1 MAQIDVA
8 REVWN
13 TLKRWGCSDGA
24 IAGIL
29 GNMQAESALIAD
41 RWQSDDVGNM
51 SGGYGLVQWT
61 PARDYINWA
70 KAHGLDHKTVS
81 TQCARIKHEADHG
94 EQFFKP
100 GTTFWNWLK
109 SDGKPEQKADE
120 FIRYY
125 ERPKSLATSPQRQ
138 GFARKWYDQ
147 LHGTGHAMPH
157 GTGHATSPS
166 GDARAIAL
174 DVLKGKYGDDD
185 ARKSALGSRYAEVQA
200 VINRWYSMAPGVWK
214 GQYGGGPAR
223 RSKLGADYDGVQYLV
238 NQGVGKP

>member
-13 TLKRWGCSDGA
+13 TLKGWGCSDGA

-41 RWQSDDVGNM
+41 RWQSDDVGNK

-61 PARDYINWA
+61 PARNYFDWA
-70 KAHGLDHKTVS
+70 KAQGRDHKTVS
-81 TQCARIKHEADHG
+81 TQCARIKYEADHG
-94 EQFFKP
+94 LQFFKT

-109 SDGKPEQKADE
+109 SDGTPEQKADD

-125 ERPKSLATSPQRQ
+125 ERPQTLDTLPQRQ
-138 GFARKWYDQ
+138 GFAHNWYGR
-147 LHGTGHAMPH
+147 LHGTGHV
-157 GTGHATSPS
+157 TRPS

-174 DVLKGKYGDDD
+174 DVLKGEYGDDD

-214 GQYGGGPAR
+214 GQYGAGPAR
-223 RSKLGADYDGVQYLV
+223 ASKLGADYDGVQYLV
-238 NQGVGKP
+238 NQGVGK

>member
-13 TLKRWGCSDGA
+13 TLRGWGCSDGA

-29 GNMQAESALIAD
+29 GNMQWESSLIAD
-41 RWQSDDVGNM
+41 RWEGDHVGNM

-61 PARDYINWA
+61 PATNLFDWA
-70 KAHGLDHKTVS
+70 KAQGRDHKTVS
-81 TQCARIKHEADHG
+81 TQCARIKYEADNHL
-94 EQFFKP
+94 QFFKT
-100 GTTFWNWLK
+100 GTTFWDWLK
-109 SDGKPEQKADE
+109 SDGTPEQKADD
-120 FIRYY
+120 FIRCYA
-125 ERPKSLATSPQRQ
+125 RPKTLDTLPERQ
-138 GFARKWYDQ
+138 GFARNWYDQ
-147 LHGTGHAMPH
+147 LHGTGHV
-157 GTGHATSPS
+157 TRLS

-214 GQYGGGPAR
+214 GQYGDGPAR
-223 RSKLGADYDGVQYLV
+223 ASKLGADYDGVQYLV

>member
-13 TLKRWGCSDGA
+13 TLRGWGCSDGA

-41 RWQSDDVGNM
+41 RWQSDLVGNL

-61 PARDYINWA
+61 PATNLFDWA
-70 KAHGLDHKTVS
+70 KAQGRDHKTVS
-81 TQCARIKHEADHG
+81 TQCARIKYEADHG
-94 EQFFKP
+94 LQFSKT
-100 GTTFWNWLK
+100 GTTFWDWLK
-109 SDGKPEQKADE
+109 SDGTPEQKADD

-125 ERPKSLATSPQRQ
+125 ERPQTLDTLHERQ
-138 GFARKWYDQ
+138 GFARNWYHQ
-147 LHGTGHAMPH
+147 LHGTGHVPR
-157 GTGHATSPS
+157 PS

-174 DVLKGKYGDDD
+174 DVLKGKYGNDD

-200 VINRWYSMAPGVWK
+200 IINHWYSMAPGVWK
-214 GQYGGGPAR
+214 GEYGDGPAR
-223 RSKLGADYDGVQYLV
+223 ASKLGADYDGVQYLV
-238 NQGVGKP
+238 NQGVGK

>member
-13 TLKRWGCSDGA
+13 TLRGWGSSAGA

-41 RWQSDDVGNM
+41 RFQNDDVGNT
-51 SGGYGLVQWT
+51 SVGYGLVQWT
-61 PARDYINWA
+61 PATNLFDWA
-70 KAHGLDHKTVS
+70 KAQHRDHKTVS
-81 TQCARIKHEADHG
+81 TQCARIKYEADHRL
-94 EQFFKP
+94 QFFKT
-100 GTTFWNWLK
+100 GTTFWDWLK
-109 SDGKPEQKADE
+109 SDGTPEQKADD
-120 FIRYY
+120 FIRCY
-125 ERPKSLATSPQRQ
+125 ERPKTLDTLPERQ
-138 GFARKWYDQ
+138 GFARNWYDQ
-147 LHGTGHAMPH
+147 LHGTGHV
-157 GTGHATSPS
+157 TRPS

-214 GQYGGGPAR
+214 GQYGEGPAR
-223 RSKLGADYDGVQYLV
+223 ASKLGADYDGVQYLV

>member
-1 MAQIDVA
+1 MAQTDVA
-8 REVWN
+8 REVWK
-13 TLKRWGCSDGA
+13 TLRGWGCSDGA

-41 RWQSDDVGNM
+41 RWQSDIVGNM

-61 PARDYINWA
+61 PATNYIDWA
-70 KAHGLDHKTVS
+70 KAQHLDHKTVS
-81 TQCARIKHEADHG
+81 TQCARIKYEADHG
-94 EQFFKP
+94 EQFFKS

-109 SDGKPEQKADE
+109 SDGTPEQKADE

-125 ERPKSLATSPQRQ
+125 ERPKSFDTLPQRK

-147 LHGTGHAMPH
+147 LHGTSRETRP
-157 GTGHATSPS
+157 P

-174 DVLKGKYGDDD
+174 DVLKGKYGNDD

-214 GQYGGGPAR
+214 GQYGDGSAR
-223 RSKLGADYDGVQYLV
+223 ASKLGADYDGVQYLV
-238 NQGVGKP
+238 NQGVGK

>member
-13 TLKRWGCSDGA
+13 TLRGWGCSDGA

-29 GNMQAESALIAD
+29 GNMQWESSLIAD
-41 RWQSDDVGNM
+41 RWEGDHVGNM

-61 PARDYINWA
+61 PATDYFNWA
-70 KAHGLDHKTVS
+70 KKQGLDHKTVS
-81 TQCARIKHEADHG
+81 TQCARIKYEADHG
-94 EQFFKP
+94 LQFFES

-109 SDGKPEQKADE
+109 SDGTPEQKADD
-120 FIRYY
+120 FIRCY
-125 ERPKSLATSPQRQ
+125 ERPKTLDTLPERQ
-138 GFARKWYDQ
+138 GFARNWYDQ
-147 LHGTGHAMPH
+147 LHGTGHV
-157 GTGHATSPS
+157 TRPS

-214 GQYGGGPAR
+214 GQYGDGPAR
-223 RSKLGADYDGVQYLV
+223 ASKLGADYDGVQYLV

>member
-13 TLKRWGCSDGA
+13 TLRGWGCSDGA

-41 RWQSDDVGNM
+41 RWQNDDVGNR

-61 PARDYINWA
+61 PARNYIDWA
-70 KAHGLDHKTVS
+70 NAQGLDYKTVS
-81 TQCARIKHEADHG
+81 TQCTRIKYEADHSL
-94 EQFFKP
+94 QFFKS

-109 SDGKPEQKADE
+109 SDGTPEQKADD

-125 ERPKSLATSPQRQ
+125 ERPQSLDTLPQRQ
-138 GFARKWYDQ
+138 GFARNWYDQ
-147 LHGTGHAMPH
+147 LHGTGHAPR
-157 GTGHATSPS
+157 PS

-174 DVLKGKYGDDD
+174 DVLKGKYGNDD
-185 ARKSALGSRYAEVQA
+185 ARKSALGSRYADVQA

-214 GQYGGGPAR
+214 GKYGDGPAR
-223 RSKLGADYDGVQYLV
+223 ASKLGADYDGVQYLV

>member
-13 TLKRWGCSDGA
+13 TLKRWDCSDGA

-61 PARDYINWA
+61 PASSYIDWA
-70 KAHGLDHKTVS
+70 KAQGRDYKTVS
-81 TQCARIKHEADHG
+81 TQCARIKYEADHG
-94 EQFFKP
+94 LQFFKT
-100 GTTFWNWLK
+100 GTTFWNWLR
-109 SDGKPEQKADE
+109 SDGTPEQKADD
-120 FIRYY
+120 FIRCY
-125 ERPKSLATSPQRQ
+125 ERPQSLDTLPERQ
-138 GFARKWYDQ
+138 GFAGNWYDQ
-147 LHGTGHAMPH
+147 LHGTDPA
-157 GTGHATSPS
+157 TGPS
-166 GDARAIAL
+166 GDVRAIAL
-174 DVLKGKYGDDD
+174 DALKGKYGNDD

-214 GQYGGGPAR
+214 GQYGDGPAR
-223 RSKLGADYDGVQYLV
+223 AAKLGADYDGVQYLV

>member
-13 TLKRWGCSDGA
+13 TLRRWGCSDGA

-29 GNMQAESALIAD
+29 GNMQWESSLIAD
-41 RWQSDDVGNM
+41 RWEGDHVGNM

-61 PARDYINWA
+61 PATNLFDWA
-70 KAHGLDHKTVS
+70 KAQHRDHKTVS
-81 TQCARIKHEADHG
+81 TQCARIKYEADHRL
-94 EQFFKP
+94 QFFKT
-100 GTTFWNWLK
+100 GTTFWDWLK
-109 SDGKPEQKADE
+109 SDGTPEQKADD
-120 FIRYY
+120 FIRCY
-125 ERPKSLATSPQRQ
+125 ERPKTLDTLPERQ
-138 GFARKWYDQ
+138 GFARNWYDQ
-147 LHGTGHAMPH
+147 LHGTGHV
-157 GTGHATSPS
+157 TRPS

-214 GQYGGGPAR
+214 GQYGDESVR
-223 RSKLGADYDGVQYLV
+223 KSKLGADYDGVQYLV
-238 NQGVGKP
+238 NQGVGK

>member
-13 TLKRWGCSDGA
+13 TLRGWGCSDGA

-29 GNMQAESALIAD
+29 GNMQGESALIAD
-41 RWQSDDVGNM
+41 RWQSDIVGNM

-61 PARDYINWA
+61 PATNYIDWA
-70 KAHGLDHKTVS
+70 KKHGLDYKTVS
-81 TQCARIKHEADHG
+81 SQCARIRYEADNG
-94 EQFFKP
+94 LQFFKS

-109 SDGKPEQKADE
+109 SDGTPEQKADD
-120 FIRYY
+120 FIRSY
-125 ERPKSLATSPQRQ
+125 ERPHSFDSLPQRQ
-138 GFARKWYDQ
+138 GAARKWYDQ
-147 LHGTGHAMPH
+147 FHGTGPTTRA
-157 GTGHATSPS
+157 TGLS

-174 DVLKGKYGDDD
+174 DVLKGKYGSGD

-214 GQYGGGPAR
+214 GQYGDGPAR
-223 RSKLGADYDGVQYLV
+223 KSKLGADYDGVQYLV
-238 NQGVGKP
+238 NQGVGK

>member
-13 TLKRWGCSDGA
+13 TLRGWGCSDGA
-24 IAGIL
+24 VAGIL
-29 GNMQAESALIAD
+29 GNMQGESALIAD
-41 RWQSDDVGNM
+41 RWEGDKVGNM
-51 SGGYGLVQWT
+51 HGGYGLVQWT
-61 PARDYINWA
+61 PATNLIDWA
-70 KAHGLDHKTVS
+70 EKQGLDYKTVS
-81 TQCARIKHEADHG
+81 TQCARLKYEADQDQ
-94 EQFFKP
+94 QFIKP

-109 SDGKPEQKADE
+109 SGGTPEQKADE

-125 ERPKSLATSPQRQ
+125 ERPATLATSPQRQ
-138 GFARKWYDQ
+138 DFARNWYDQ
-147 LHGTGHAMPH
+147 LHGTGP
-157 GTGHATSPS
+157 TT

-174 DVLKGKYGDDD
+174 DVLKGKYGNDD

-214 GQYGGGPAR
+214 GQYGDGPAR
-223 RSKLGADYDGVQYLV
+223 ASKLGADYDGVQYLV

>member
-8 REVWN
+8 RKVWN
-13 TLKRWGCSDGA
+13 TLRRWGCSDGA

-41 RWQSDDVGNM
+41 RWQSDEVGNM

-61 PARDYINWA
+61 PATNYIHWA
-70 KAHGLDHKTVS
+70 KAQGLNYKTVS
-81 TQCARIKHEADHG
+81 TQCARIKYEADHG
-94 EQFFKP
+94 EQFFKS

-109 SDGKPEQKADE
+109 SDGTPEQKADD

-125 ERPKSLATSPQRQ
+125 ERPQSLATLPRRQ

-147 LHGTGHAMPH
+147 LHGTGHA
-157 GTGHATSPS
+157 TGPS
-166 GDARAIAL
+166 RDARAIAL
-174 DVLKGKYGDDD
+174 DVLKGKYGNDD

-214 GQYGGGPAR
+214 GQYGDGSAR
-223 RSKLGADYDGVQYLV
+223 ASKLGADYDGVQYLV
-238 NQGVGKP
+238 NQGVGK